1 MTINDLL
8 TIYHK
13 CQDCKLFSEYL
24 CQDCN
29 LFSEYL
35 LELNRC
41 PSCGS
46 KNTLMLMRGRY
57 GVISPLCV
65 IKRRETYKIQRSIR
79 ARYNSLSILDIENL
93 DWSNLD
99 AVDKFIFNNRHNS
112 GNDKSSVLFRET
124 LERAIKEAVLNSH
137 ESLAE
142 TLILTLKKRAMDYP
156 ELIGYA
162 QHVAI
167 HNKQMERV
175 IYNTLRECINE
186 GIVHSSTPKST
197 IKLASKK
204 GKFRKIREYWL
215 KLTSKKRRLRKINI
229 KSREYWCTYEYWA
242 LIDKNSY
249 NNSCTIF
256 FIYKRFYNGEAPTS
270 VIFDK
275 LKFDCIENA
284 IEGLRRNQFLKVDEY
299 LKVDEFREMYLSNP
313 PTPPFIDIG
322 FPNLYSKQDGLW
334 KYE

>member
-1 MTINDLL
+1 M
-8 TIYHK
+8 IYDYI
-13 CQDCKLFSEYL
+13 CQDCKLF
-24 CQDCN
+24 C
-29 LFSEYL
+29 EYL
-35 LELNRC
+35 LIGNKC

-46 KNTLMLMRGRY
+46 TNALVLRNNRYVVIHPNLITTAPNLGNQAFFRLDNSSTL
-57 GVISPLCV
+57 I
-65 IKRRETYKIQRSIR
+65 RE
-79 ARYNSLSILDIENL
+79 IENL

-99 AVDKFIFNNRHNS
+99 AVDRFIFNNRHNS

-124 LERAIKEAVLNSH
+124 LERATKEAVLNSH

-156 ELIGYA
+156 ELIGYV

-186 GIVHSSTPKST
+186 GIVHSSTPTST

-256 FIYKRFYNGEAPTS
+256 FIYKYFSDAGEEPTS

-284 IEGLRRNQFLKVDEY
+284 IEGLRRNQFLKVDEFHKIFIPAQP
-299 LKVDEFREMYLSNP
+299 L
-313 PTPPFIDIG
+313 PPFVKL
-322 FPNLYSKQDGLW
+322 PLSKLYSKQDGLW

>member
-1 MTINDLL
+1 VVI
-8 TIYHK
+8 H
-13 CQDCKLFSEYL
+13 S
-24 CQDCN
+24 N
-29 LFSEYL
+29 LI
-35 LELNRC
+35 
-41 PSCGS
+41 
-46 KNTLMLMRGRY
+46 T
-57 GVISPLCV
+57 
-65 IKRRETYKIQRSIR
+65 KRKDTYKIQRSIR
-79 ARYNSLSILDIENL
+79 ARYNSLSILEIENL

-99 AVDKFIFNNRHNS
+99 AVDRFIFNNKHNS
-112 GNDKSSVLFRET
+112 GNDKPSVLFRKT
-124 LERAIKEAVLNSH
+124 LERAAKEAVLNSH

-142 TLILTLKKRAMDYP
+142 TLILTLKKRAMNYP

-162 QHVAI
+162 QNVAI
-167 HNKQMERV
+167 HNKQMKRV

-186 GIVHSSTPKST
+186 GIVHNSTPTST
-197 IKLASKK
+197 IKLTSKK

-215 KLTSKKRRLRKINI
+215 KLTSKKRRLRKVNI
-229 KSREYWCTYEYWA
+229 KSREYWYTYHDVGIVFEYWA
-242 LIDKNSY
+242 LIDKNNY

-256 FIYKRFYNGEAPTS
+256 FIYKYFSDAGEEPTS

-299 LKVDEFREMYLSNP
+299 LKVDEFREMYLSTS
-313 PTPPFIDIG
+313 PTPPFIDRG